1 MRMLRWIVLGGAALL
16 AVTSATAQTYDPRYP
31 VCLQKWEWGGST
43 SFDCAYSSWDQCKA
57 AAIGLAAM
65 CLENPYWSR
74 AQPRYSGR
82 RVRAPA
88 PY

>member
-16 AVTSATAQTYDPRYP
+16 VVTSATAQTYDPRYP

-43 SFDCAYSSWDQCKA
+43 YFDCAYSSWDQCKA
-57 AAIGLAAM
+57 ATVGLPAM

-74 AQPRYSGR
+74 SKPSLSGR
-82 RVRAPA
+82 VRSPA